1 MSQTEKKT
9 PAFIA
14 YHVPDRENA
23 TWTRI
28 GAAWNHKDGDGF
40 TLDLELVPLAKG
52 RIVLRTYV
60 PKQELKQE
68 GEGA

>member
-1 MSQTEKKT
+1 L
-9 PAFIA
+9 A
-14 YHVPDRENA
+14 DRENA

-28 GAAWNHKDGDGF
+28 GAAWKHKDGDGF
-40 TLDLELVPLAKG
+40 TLDLELVPRATG